1 MNPRPPPPC
10 VQLPLRPLSAPAF
23 APFGDVLACD
33 GAHHYPINAGTTE
46 RYHDLARI
54 DAGPQGRVIVS
65 IFRGQPRP
73 FPLVIRVME
82 RHPLGSQTF
91 MPLQGRPY
99 LVVVAEPGPQAAAPG
114 RLHAFLAQGGQG
126 VNYAPG
132 VWHHALIA
140 VDEVSDF
147 LVIDR
152 AGEGDNCDEVQL
164 AQGYVLAYPFPDR
177 SSADGSAPAGR

>member
-1 MNPRPPPPC
+1 MISSPEQRL
-10 VQLPLRPLSAPAF
+10 LPLAVQPLSAQAF
-23 APFGDVLACD
+23 APFGEVLSCE

-73 FPLVIRVME
+73 FPLPITLME
-82 RHPLGSQTF
+82 RHPLASQAF
-91 MPLQGRPY
+91 MPLQPRPY
-99 LVVVAEPGPQAAAPG
+99 LVVVAEPGPQAAVPG
-114 RLHAFLAQGGQG
+114 RLHAFLAQGAQG

-132 VWHHALIA
+132 VWHHPLIA
-140 VDEVSDF
+140 VEAVSDF

-164 AQGYVLAYPFPDR
+164 ARGYVIDDPGTLRTEA
-177 SSADGSAPAGR
+177 APA

>member
-1 MNPRPPPPC
+1 MNARP
-10 VQLPLRPLSAPAF
+10 VALELRPLSAQAF
-23 APFGDVLACD
+23 APFGEVLACE
-33 GAHHYPINAGTTE
+33 GAHHYPINGGTTE

-73 FPLVIRVME
+73 FPLPITMLE
-82 RHPLGSQTF
+82 RHRLGSQAF
-91 MPLQGRPY
+91 MPLQRRPY
-99 LVVVAEPGPQAAAPG
+99 LVVVAEAGAQASAPG

-132 VWHHALIA
+132 VWHHPLIA
-140 VDEVSDF
+140 VEQVSDF

-152 AGEGDNCDEVQL
+152 AGPGDNCDEARLEQ
-164 AQGYVLAYPFPDR
+164 AYVLDYP
-177 SSADGSAPAGR
+177 SAKTSI

>member
-1 MNPRPPPPC
+1 VNPSVPAP
-10 VQLPLRPLSAPAF
+10 VVHLPLQPLSAPAF
-23 APFGDVLACD
+23 APFGDVLACE

-73 FPLVIRVME
+73 FPLAITVME

-99 LVVVAEPGPQAAAPG
+99 LVVVAEAGPHLSVPG
-114 RLHAFLAQGGQG
+114 RLHAFVAQGGQG

-132 VWHHALIA
+132 VWHHPLIA

-147 LVIDR
+147 LDIDR

-164 AQGYVLAYPFPDR
+164 AQGYLLAHPRADR
-177 SSADGSAPAGR
+177 PTADGSAPAGT